1 MQYRNIFLNLGRET
15 LTHPFASSL
24 FETDPFEGLAIDVP
38 DAIRERLRRRC
49 QAPRV
54 ADQSALQFT
63 PRLGEPMLVR
73 KVALPGRRRS
83 LGLRSVCNAVRMVAG
98 EMLTLT
104 GPRAAFERDRCFA
117 VAHVQQIA
125 MYVCHVALQLTMTDV
140 ARGFGRDR
148 TTVGYACAK
157 VEDRRDD
164 RAFDDLVG
172 AVERVVNVV
181 FAGSRADG

>member
-1 MQYRNIFLNLGRET
+1 M
-15 LTHPFASSL
+15 THPFVSSP
-24 FETDPFEGLAIDVP
+24 FEPDPFEGLTIDIP
-38 DAIRERLRRRC
+38 DAIRERLRRRW
-49 QAPRV
+49 QAPRPPAV
-54 ADQSALQFT
+54 PGELQFT
-63 PRLGEPMLVR
+63 PRLGEPRLVR

-83 LGLRSVCNAVRMVAG
+83 LGLRSVCGTVRMVTG
-98 EMLTLT
+98 EILSLT
-104 GPRAAFERDRCFA
+104 GPRPVAERDRRFA

-140 ARGFGRDR
+140 AQGFGRDR

-172 AVERVVNVV
+172 AVERVVDAV
-181 FAGSRADG
+181 FAGRHADG

>member
-1 MQYRNIFLNLGRET
+1 

-24 FETDPFEGLAIDVP
+24 FEPDPFEGLAIDVP
-38 DAIRERLRRRC
+38 DAVRERLRRRC
-49 QAPRV
+49 QAPDGFKRPG
-54 ADQSALQFT
+54 DPQFA
-63 PRLGEPMLVR
+63 PRLGERSLVR
-73 KVALPGRRRS
+73 KVSLPGHRRA
-83 LGLRSVCNAVRMVAG
+83 LDLRSACNAVRMVAG
-98 EMLTLT
+98 EMLALT
-104 GPRAAFERDRCFA
+104 GPKPAFERDRRFA

-148 TTVGYACAK
+148 TTVGHACAR

-172 AVERVVNVV
+172 AVERVVNAV
-181 FAGSRADG
+181 FVGRAAHD

>member
-1 MQYRNIFLNLGRET
+1 V
-15 LTHPFASSL
+15 THPFVSSPL
-24 FETDPFEGLAIDVP
+24 DHDPFEGLAIDVP
-38 DAIRERLRRRC
+38 ETIRERLRRRF
-49 QAPRV
+49 QAPRG
-54 ADQSALQFT
+54 ASRLSDIQFT

-73 KVALPGRRRS
+73 KVAMPGRRRS
-83 LGLRSVCNAVRMVAG
+83 LGLRAVCGAVRMVAG
-98 EMLTLT
+98 EMLSLT
-104 GPRAAFERDRCFA
+104 GPRDVAERDLRFA
-117 VAHVQQIA
+117 AAHIQQIA

-172 AVERVVNVV
+172 AVERVVDTV
-181 FAGSRADG
+181 FAGRHGDG

>member
-1 MQYRNIFLNLGRET
+1 

-24 FETDPFEGLAIDVP
+24 FEPDPFEGLSIDVP

-49 QAPRV
+49 QAPR
-54 ADQSALQFT
+54 DFSNTDDLQFT
-63 PRLGEPMLVR
+63 PRLGEPTLIR
-73 KVALPGRRRS
+73 KVTLPGHRRS
-83 LGLRSVCNAVRMVAG
+83 LGLRSACNAVRLVSG

-104 GPRAAFERDRCFA
+104 SPKTGFERDRRFA
-117 VAHVQQIA
+117 ISHVQQIA
-125 MYVCHVALQLTMTDV
+125 MYVCHVALQLTMTEI

-172 AVERVVNVV
+172 AVERVVNTV
-181 FAGSRADG
+181 FAGKRAHV